1 MEEYR
6 KKLERKF
13 RLFTAFCT
21 SSMILFFILKYTT
34 KNVPDFAQGLL
45 TGILTGMELVS
56 VFVVAR
62 LFTILNNDEKL
73 KEEYIKDNDE
83 RNMSIQKET
92 AKTASIITLMLTALA
107 AILAG
112 FFNPVVSMTLAVDII
127 AGAVIT
133 VLVKSYYNKK
143 M

>member
-1 MEEYR
+1 
-6 KKLERKF
+6 
-13 RLFTAFCT
+13 
-21 SSMILFFILKYTT
+21 
-34 KNVPDFAQGLL
+34 
-45 TGILTGMELVS
+45 
-56 VFVVAR
+56 
-62 LFTILNNDEKL
+62 
-73 KEEYIKDNDE
+73 
-83 RNMSIQKET
+83 MSIQKET

-133 VLVKSYYNKK
+133 ALVKSYYNKK